1 MLSPRTIILAL
12 LLVAGTS
19 APAAAQAKKKTP
31 PRKVPVAVVPP
42 ATAELKVPV
51 DYYSLPNGLRVV
63 LSRDTT
69 APTVGVGI
77 YYRVGFRTEPRDRTG
92 FAHLFEH
99 LMFQGSK
106 NLGKIQFVKLIEN
119 NGGFLNGSTRFDF
132 TNYFEVVPSNVLE
145 TVLWA
150 EADRMKGLSIDKR
163 NVDNQRDVVKN
174 EVRVN
179 VQNQPY
185 GGFPWIDL
193 PVAANTNWANAHDFY
208 GDFKDLDA
216 ASLEN
221 AAAFFKTYYAPNNAV
236 LAVVGDFDPAQARAW
251 VSKYFA
257 AIPSSPPPPSIDV
270 SEPVQTAERHG
281 TRTDPLAN
289 RPALAI
295 AYHIPDRWTPEWYAM
310 GLLDQ
315 LLAQGRDS
323 RFYENLVGA
332 KTLTGDISANI
343 NELGNQFNYFGP
355 MLWTVSVFHNSD
367 KPAALLISAMDEEI
381 DAIIAKPVDAATL
394 ARAKT
399 KMRSALFRS
408 IDEQNGLGKLDLLAS
423 FALFDNNPALVNKLE
438 AGFMAVTPALL
449 QKTAREFLRRDNRT
463 IYTVLPG
470 AKPATPGDK

>member
-1 MLSPRTIILAL
+1 M
-12 LLVAGTS
+12 
-19 APAAAQAKKKTP
+19 
-31 PRKVPVAVVPP
+31 
-42 ATAELKVPV
+42 
-51 DYYSLPNGLRVV
+51 
-63 LSRDTT
+63 
-69 APTVGVGI
+69 
-77 YYRVGFRTEPRDRTG
+77 
-92 FAHLFEH
+92 
-99 LMFQGSK
+99 
-106 NLGKIQFVKLIEN
+106 
-119 NGGFLNGSTRFDF
+119 
-132 TNYFEVVPSNVLE
+132 
-145 TVLWA
+145 
-150 EADRMKGLSIDKR
+150 
-163 NVDNQRDVVKN
+163 
-174 EVRVN
+174 
-179 VQNQPY
+179 
-185 GGFPWIDL
+185 
-193 PVAANTNWANAHDFY
+193 
-208 GDFKDLDA
+208 
-216 ASLEN
+216 
-221 AAAFFKTYYAPNNAV
+221 
-236 LAVVGDFDPAQARAW
+236 
-251 VSKYFA
+251 SKYFA

-295 AYHIPDRWTPEWYAM
+295 AYHVPDRWTPEWYAM

-438 AGFMAVTPALL
+438 AGFLAVTPALL

-463 IYTVLPG
+463 IFTVLPG
-470 AKPATPGDK
+470 VKPATPGEK